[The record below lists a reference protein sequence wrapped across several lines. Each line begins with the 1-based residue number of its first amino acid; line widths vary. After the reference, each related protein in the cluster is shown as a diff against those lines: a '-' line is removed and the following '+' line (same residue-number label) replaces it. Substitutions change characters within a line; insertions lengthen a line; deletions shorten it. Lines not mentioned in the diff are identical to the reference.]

1 MAETS
6 SSEGPSLSIG
16 AIVGFFI
23 VVAVAVCRDGMRSL
37 QYLFIIHLAV
47 LGC

>member
-23 VVAVAVCRDGMRSL
+23 VVAVAEMVC
-37 QYLFIIHLAV
+37 V
-47 LGC
+47 LCNAYYHGCILLC